1 MFSIRE
7 SKKEA
12 LSKLRERW
20 MTPVLLTLVI
30 GAITLALSVPGIISN
45 MRSYYGAL
53 MTGYGRFSGFDFS
66 LLSDAAQRPVFA
78 GMLDWMLQMIVFV
91 ITGAISIA
99 SARFYL
105 SVISNPEK
113 TGFGTF
119 FEGLTHW
126 GKGILASFWMNLW
139 LSLWCMLFF
148 GILFALAII
157 GMVIGMTNGADLFFV
172 TENPPPALIAVFC
185 VIMFAWCAAFFV
197 VLVNRAYA
205 YSLMLFIQAEYP
217 AVSVSKTLKASIA
230 MTKGC
235 RGKLFLL
242 DASFLGWGILA
253 ALTLGI
259 GTLWLYPYISA
270 TRAVVYRCLKAQAFE
285 NGLFVTSRQ
294 PAIDLPREEQP

>member
-12 LSKLRERW
+12 LSKLRGRW
-20 MTPVLLTLVI
+20 KTPVLLTLVI
-30 GAITLALSVPGIISN
+30 GAITLALSVPGIVSN
-45 MRSYYGAL
+45 LRSYYGAF
-53 MTGYGRFSGFDFS
+53 MAGYGRFFA
-66 LLSDAAQRPVFA
+66 LAQYPPIME
-78 GMLDWMLQMIVFV
+78 GMLQMIVFV
-91 ITGAISIA
+91 ITCAISIA

-105 SVISNPEK
+105 SVVSNPEK
-113 TGFGTF
+113 TGFDTF

-126 GKGILASFWMNLW
+126 GKGILASFWMSLW
-139 LSLWCMLFF
+139 LWLWSLLFF
-148 GILFALAII
+148 GIFFALAVIFVLI
-157 GMVIGMTNGADLFFV
+157 GTANGGFNIDTFFES
-172 TENPPPALIAVFC
+172 ENPPPALIAAFC
-185 VIMFAWCAAFFV
+185 VAMFAWCAAFLV

-205 YSLMLFIQAEYP
+205 YSQMMFIQAEYP
-217 AVSVSKTLKASIA
+217 TVSVSKTLRASIA

-259 GTLWLYPYISA
+259 GALWFCPYISS

-285 NGLFVTSRQ
+285 NGLFATSRQ
-294 PAIDLPREEQP
+294 PAIDLPQEEQP